1 MQKIQGVIGFNI
13 PVQILPDSNEVKL
26 TPAEVMA
33 WQKRLPSDLGQSAK
47 KIYRVICDCNQVL
60 LEPHDRFQ
68 ILELIATSV
77 QYICQ
82 ALSKH
87 YLNQMHGLTT
97 QQLTIAHLATTLH
110 EQMANGYKLVVEQ
123 SANRPDSHTPLDSKI
138 LSTALHKIIY
148 HFTQIILISY
158 ELYSTPPQGIWKELH
173 LIYQYAEKKLLLQT
187 NDLENEYKCV
197 LVLAATY
204 PYQRRQSEQTAIY
217 KASQLWSTQVFL
229 RKDFPNTFEPGFLVI
244 DAAEDNPP
252 MFLARD
258 LIKLSA
264 TCKILDVH
272 ALLSHLKTLLTT
284 IEPNELQARIDHNE
298 EPEYAVPSALL
309 KRIIKNWETPL
320 TRANDRT
327 NCNEQ
332 AQVCI
337 GFPATHFYL
346 NGQRHFQQHTDNQES
361 ENFTLTFS
369 TRNLQEESLEIEKPH
384 RRATDQPLPQILE
397 TEKTISYPLY
407 PCTLVSE
414 SPRGYGLAWP
424 DNTYPPMQSGEIIG
438 IARSEQEN
446 KIWEIC
452 TIRWLLHL
460 AEGDFK
466 IGVERLSKT
475 AIAAAAQLIKNGKP
489 SGYFARCLILESSL
503 LVPVF
508 PFKTGSHIIL
518 MSETRP
524 TIEIELTTLVD
535 TTSVY
540 NQFQYAI
547 KSAAKEAARIQAT
560 LSPLPSPPVDTQE
573 DNQKNDDIFDS
584 VWSKL

>member
-1 MQKIQGVIGFNI
+1 MQKIQGTIGFTI
-13 PVQILPDSNEVKL
+13 PAQTLTDSNEVKL

-33 WQKRLPSDLGQSAK
+33 WQKRLPSDLGQAAK
-47 KIYRVICDCNQVL
+47 KIYRVICDCNQVS
-60 LEPHDRFQ
+60 LEPQNRFQ
-68 ILELIATSV
+68 ILELLDSSV

-87 YLNQMHGLTT
+87 YLHQMHGLTT

-110 EQMANGYKLVVEQ
+110 EQMANGYKLVVEK
-123 SANRPDSHTPLDSKI
+123 SANRSDSLTPLDPKI
-138 LSTALHKIIY
+138 LSVALHKIIQ

-158 ELYSTPPQGIWKELH
+158 ELYSTPPQNIWKELH
-173 LIYQYAEKKLLLQT
+173 MVYQYAEKKLLLQT
-187 NDLENEYKCV
+187 NDLENKYKCV

-217 KASQLWSTQVFL
+217 KASQFWSTQVFL
-229 RKDFPNTFEPGFLVI
+229 RKDLPNTSEPGFLVI
-244 DAAEDNPP
+244 DSTQDKPP

-272 ALLSHLKTLLTT
+272 VLLSHLKTLLTT
-284 IEPNELQARIDHNE
+284 IEPNELQARISHNE

-320 TRANDRT
+320 TRTNDRT
-327 NCNEQ
+327 NCNEK

-346 NGQRHFQQHTDNQES
+346 NGQRHFQQHSDNQES

-369 TRNLQEESLEIEKPH
+369 TLNLQEEGLEIEKPH
-384 RRATDQPLPQILE
+384 RRATDQPLPSILE
-397 TEKTISYPLY
+397 TEKTVSYPLY
-407 PCTLVSE
+407 PCALVSE
-414 SPRGYGLAWP
+414 SPRGYGLLWP
-424 DNTYPPMQSGEIIG
+424 GNTYPPMQSGEIIG
-438 IARSEQEN
+438 ITHSEQDNE
-446 KIWEIC
+446 IWEIC

-489 SGYFARCLILESSL
+489 SGYFARCLVLESSL

-518 MSETRP
+518 MSDTRP
-524 TIEIELTTLVD
+524 TIEIELTTLID

-540 NQFQYAI
+540 NQFQYVI
-547 KSAAKEAARIQAT
+547 KSASKEAALVKPT
-560 LSPLPSPPVDTQE
+560 LPSLTNPSIDVQE
-573 DNQKNDDIFDS
+573 SEQKNDDIFDS